1 LDIPKNRED
10 TAWMFQNVVLEEDEE
25 DQLGQSSG
33 K

>member
-1 LDIPKNRED
+1 LDISKNRAD
-10 TAWMFQNVVLEEDEE
+10 TAWKFRNVVLEEDEE